1 MAGIP
6 RSTIIRRGVTVAAA
20 ALTLT
25 FIGFG
30 ARPGAAGSPA
40 APNDVV
46 TPTTQHHTVGGIT
59 TGGPKT
65 PPAPQRL
72 TSSGLRPLTR
82 SEADR
87 LRGAIAHG
95 GDPCIIDFD
104 DDEAIALLP
113 YNYAESTFVYSPWW
127 NQKCGGNYARV
138 YPTDDSH
145 YHLGYSDP
153 DVTTCS
159 DPDNP
164 YDTPVGVFSRGDDCE
179 PIDPLTEPRSHIIP
193 HLPSTHIRLDLIDPI
208 GSAYKP
214 QPFTLE
220 QVRILY
226 GPVRV
231 CYRMP
236 PEGPWVAAAPVG
248 PFDLPGLVYCWA
260 SLGTGTW
267 DLSDWTVGTVD
278 VSFTGAN
285 GSVWGLDDLHLG

>member
-6 RSTIIRRGVTVAAA
+6 RSTIILRGVTVAAA
-20 ALTLT
+20 AMTLTL
-25 FIGFG
+25 IGFG

-40 APNDVV
+40 PPNDVV
-46 TPTTQHHTVGGIT
+46 TPTTHHHTVGGIT
-59 TGGPKT
+59 TGAPQT

-72 TSSGLRPLTR
+72 TSAGLRPLTR
-82 SEADR
+82 DEAAR

-104 DDEAIALLP
+104 DDEAIAWLP
-113 YNYAESTFVYSPWW
+113 DNHAEWTFTYSPWW

-138 YPTDDSH
+138 YPTEDNH

-153 DVTTCS
+153 DVAPCLDS
-159 DPDNP
+159 DNP
-164 YDTPVGVFSRGDDCE
+164 YDTPIGVYSRGDDCE
-179 PIDPLTEPRSHIIP
+179 PIDPLTESRSHINP
-193 HLPSTHIRLDLIDPI
+193 HYPWSDVRLDLIDPS

-220 QVRILY
+220 EVRILQA
-226 GPVRV
+226 PMRV

-236 PEGPWVAAAPVG
+236 PEGPWVVAAPVG
-248 PFDLPGLVYCWA
+248 PFDHPGLVYCWA
-260 SLGTGTW
+260 SLGTGLW

-285 GSVWGLDDLHLG
+285 ASPWGLDDLQLG